1 MSVITVFCTT
11 ICYRYRWERKTAVI
25 LPIEKYTEL
34 IEDLQDLAVIAERRD
49 EPSISHAQ
57 VVAELK
63 KDDYL

>member
-1 MSVITVFCTT
+1 MST
-11 ICYRYRWERKTAVI
+11 ISDLAPQFVTDTDGKKTAVI
-25 LPIEKYTEL
+25 LSIEKYTEL

>member
-1 MSVITVFCTT
+1 MNPISDLTPQFVTDI
-11 ICYRYRWERKTAVI
+11 EGKKTAVI
-25 LPIEKYTEL
+25 LPIGEYTEL

>member
-1 MSVITVFCTT
+1 MSVITDFVPQYVTDT
-11 ICYRYRWERKTAVI
+11 DGKKTAVI

>member
-1 MSVITVFCTT
+1 MST
-11 ICYRYRWERKTAVI
+11 ISDLAPQFVTDTRGKKTAVI
-25 LPIEKYTEL
+25 LPIKKYIEL